1 MMKRLVCLFAA
12 VAACACGSAPEKT
25 ASDEPKTFRMI
36 EVPALLAT
44 PEERAEYVARN
55 YWKNFDFSDTA
66 YIRLSEVTEQAFAD
80 YVAVLGQLPPDLAA
94 VSVRTTLSGA
104 EADTAMFAY
113 FTELFDKYLYDPNS
127 PVRNEEIY
135 IPVLEYIVASDKVSE
150 TDKVRPRYRLG
161 MALKNRPGTP
171 AADFTYTLASG
182 ATGTLYGVK
191 ADYLILFINN
201 PGCTA
206 CKETIERI
214 ASSELISEQI
224 ARGRV
229 KVLAVYPDEDLAAWR
244 DYRSHIPAEW
254 INGYDA
260 QRKMSQDELYDLKAI
275 PTLYLLSSDKKVIL
289 KDVPAGVVERYLA
302 GVSGGR

>member
-1 MMKRLVCLFAA
+1 MKRFVCILLA
-12 VAACACGSAPEKT
+12 VSAYACHSVPEKT
-25 ASDEPKTFRMI
+25 SAEKPKTFRMV
-36 EVPALLAT
+36 EVPAMLDT
-44 PEERAEYVARN
+44 PEERADYVARH
-55 YWKNFDFSDTA
+55 YWQNFDFSDTS
-66 YIRLSEVTEQAFAD
+66 YIRLPEVTEQAFAD
-80 YVAVLGQLPPDLAA
+80 YVAVLGQLSPDLAA
-94 VSVRTTLSGA
+94 VSVRTTLAGA

-113 FTELFDKYLYDPNS
+113 FAELFDKYLYDPNS

-135 IPVLEYIVASDKVSE
+135 IPVLEYIVASDKVSDA
-150 TDKVRPRYRLG
+150 DKIRPRYRLA

-191 ADYLILFINN
+191 ADYLVLFINN

-206 CKETIERI
+206 CKETVEQIT
-214 ASSELISEQI
+214 SSELLSGLI

-244 DYRSHIPAEW
+244 DYRSHIPSAW

-260 QRKMSQDELYDLKAI
+260 QRKMAHDELYDLKAI
-275 PTLYLLSSDKKVIL
+275 PTLYLLSFDKKVLL
-289 KDVPAGVVERYLA
+289 KDVPAGIVERYLA
-302 GVSGGR
+302 EVENVR